1 MNALV
6 NTEDV
11 TGTLCEVNV
20 INADVGV
27 EADVSLVSDFFF
39 LFFIEQLELVTI
51 CKDLKRKQGKGS

>member
-27 EADVSLVSDFFF
+27 EADVSSVSDFFF
-39 LFFIEQLELVTI
+39 LFFIHLI
-51 CKDLKRKQGKGS
+51 LKWGPI